1 MNTLADTSTLIT
13 WLLTALTVGTAV
25 AALAVVIC
33 ALAVVTSR
41 WRSNSGMVDAT
52 VGGTATTARVGG
64 NLRSTPHGAAAG
76 DESLPPQ
83 LPGGAEAALNAIVE
97 LRPDPRNVV
106 VTHRDPTGE
115 VRLYPLSVSDDR
127 HNGFK
132 RTA

>member
-25 AALAVVIC
+25 AALAVVVC

-41 WRSNSGMVDAT
+41 WRSSSATVDAT
-52 VGGTATTARVGG
+52 VGGTAMTARVGG
-64 NLRSTPHGAAAG
+64 KLRSTSQRAAAG

-83 LPGGAEAALNAIVE
+83 LPGGAEAALNAIGE

-127 HNGFK
+127 HIGFQ